1 MRRIAL
7 IFAAAGL
14 AVTFAACTAAPGG
27 HPTATAG
34 IGTATPAVT
43 IRSTGGALESPQLP
57 SEAAE
62 LRGTWDH
69 VLDEEGRDFVL
80 ENFAGLVDSADEV
93 VTRFGFDGDDWWQGF
108 LFDGELFLLHG
119 VPEGSGGT
127 FTVDQDVLVM
137 HDAGGEVRIAYE
149 WVIDR
154 DSLSLTAVEECWV
167 ASGETSCTNDQSEME
182 QLMLLVTNQT
192 FTRSGDDPSYSQA
205 TAEPTQARA
214 SATATPMTSS

>member
-1 MRRIAL
+1 MRRIAAS
-7 IFAAAGL
+7 FAAAGL
-14 AVTFAACTAAPGG
+14 ALAFVACTAAPAGDS
-27 HPTATAG
+27 TATAG

-43 IRSTGGALESPQLP
+43 IRPSGADQESPQLP
-57 SEAAE
+57 PEVAQLE
-62 LRGTWDH
+62 GTWDY
-69 VLDEEGRDFVL
+69 VFEEADRDLIL

-137 HDAGGEVRIAYE
+137 HDAGGEVSVTYE
-149 WVIDR
+149 WAIDG
-154 DSLSLTAVEECWV
+154 DSLNLTAVEECTV
-167 ASGETSCTNDQSEME
+167 VSGETTCTDDQSEME

-192 FTRSGDDPSYSQA
+192 FTRSGDDPSYLQA